1 MFGHLPRRPSE
12 EYSGSD
18 ERSVN
23 GNVSDSCPAAAT
35 AYRIGS
41 KVFGRALA
49 SAGWGSGLG
58 ERALGE
64 AAGAETHQLTI
75 DELPLHGHPYRA
87 ALTNQDTASSNT
99 SGGFLHSL
107 AGNSTRGPYTGT
119 PTGSIGV
126 GGAGR
131 DQPHPI
137 VQPTTFV
144 HFMVKL

>member
-1 MFGHLPRRPSE
+1 MLPK
-12 EYSGSD
+12 
-18 ERSVN
+18 
-23 GNVSDSCPAAAT
+23 T
-35 AYRIGS
+35 L
-41 KVFGRALA
+41 GRALA
-49 SAGWGSGLG
+49 SAGWGSGLS

-64 AAGAETHQLTI
+64 AAGAETHQLTV

-126 GGAGR
+126 GGTGG